1 MRAHAEIDQWTALV
15 DCCHRTLRDFL
26 GNQTDLRRERE
37 SGRGSEGVLC
47 GEKEWEFG
55 GERVGR
61 WV

>member
-37 SGRGSEGVLC
+37 RERERDREGVRERERV
-47 GEKEWEFG
+47 GVRG
-55 GERVGR
+55 RVGR